1 MGLIEKVTME
11 QDERRDAPTRSG
23 NGGTAFQ
30 GEGTDTAKTLRQMS
44 SKNSRKLGWRE
55 AEGDSRGV

>member
-11 QDERRDAPTRSG
+11 QDEREEMHRSG

-55 AEGDSRGV
+55 AEGDSR